1 MKTKQTIHK
10 TAGGCY
16 LVGKRYFAN
25 VGGALKEATKEE
37 CSRRS
42 SGEDTY
48 AVDTDDLNAV
58 LDEIEGTT
66 YRVNTDDFVEAA
78 YAVINKRRR

>member
-37 CSRRS
+37 CKGREVYR
-42 SGEDTY
+42 
-48 AVDTDDLNAV
+48 VDSEDLNAV

-66 YRVNTDDFVEAA
+66 YRVDQDDFVEAA
-78 YAVINKRRR
+78 LAVINKRRR